1 MIPASPG
8 DADAVRDPTGYL
20 GGRAR
25 AWAMLALLFLLM
37 AFDFIDRQVLSALLP
52 LIKPEWGLSDAELGL
67 LIAAVNIAIAVLGLP
82 VGFVMDRWSRTKA
95 IGIMAVVW
103 SAATGACAFA
113 GSYAHLLAAR
123 FFVGAGE
130 AGYSSGGNALLATIF
145 PERLRAT
152 VIGIFLSAAA
162 LGSIVGVV
170 AGGVIGAH
178 WGWRHAFGIVA
189 IPGLLLA
196 LLVFFTRDYATA
208 RVDAPGPGA
217 WQAIAQ
223 FARSVLGVPAL
234 WLLFAAQGVQQ
245 FFVGAMVNWL
255 PSYFNRF
262 YGLDLQQAGARTGIL
277 ILATAAGLALSGY
290 VADRLFGIAPRRRIL
305 ASAVYA
311 LLCGL
316 FNVAAFSLG
325 AGPSQYGLLLCGS
338 LFASAV
344 VAPAM
349 SAVTDLVHLGMRATS
364 LAALNVSSNLIGYA
378 LGPLVGGVL
387 SDHFNLQA
395 ALQLVAFFPII
406 GSFIA
411 LAAARAVRPRPAA
424 DPGALHA

>member
-1 MIPASPG
+1 MTPRAPDAS
-8 DADAVRDPTGYL
+8 RDPAGYL
-20 GGRAR
+20 GDKSR
-25 AWAMLALLFLLM
+25 AWGLLVLLFLLM

-52 LIKPEWGLSDAELGL
+52 LIKPEWSLSDAELGL
-67 LIAAVNIAIAVLGLP
+67 LIAIVNAAIAVLGLP
-82 VGFVMDRWSRTKA
+82 AGYVMDRWSRTKA
-95 IGIMAVVW
+95 IGIMALVW
-103 SAATGACAFA
+103 SAATGASAFA
-113 GSYAHLLAAR
+113 GNYTHLLAAR

-145 PERLRAT
+145 PERLRGT

-170 AGGVIGAH
+170 AGAAIGAH

-189 IPGLLLA
+189 IPGLVLA
-196 LLVFFTRDYATA
+196 LLMFFMRDYATA
-208 RVDAPGPGA
+208 RIDTAGRGGWHDAGR
-217 WQAIAQ
+217 
-223 FARSVLGVPAL
+223 FACGLLAAPVL

-277 ILATAAGLALSGY
+277 ILGTALGLALSGY
-290 VADRLFGIAPRRRIL
+290 VADRLLGTRPARRIL
-305 ASAVYA
+305 ASAGYG
-311 LLCGL
+311 LLCGV
-316 FNVAAFSLG
+316 FNVAAFSL
-325 AGPSQYGLLLCGS
+325 APGPSQFGLLLCGS

-349 SAVTDLVHLGMRATS
+349 SAVTDMLPLAMRATA

-387 SDHFNLQA
+387 SDHFDLQT
-395 ALQLVAFFPII
+395 ALQLVAFFPVI

-411 LAAARAVRPRPAA
+411 LSAARAARSRTSA
-424 DPGALHA
+424 DSGALHV